1 MQVLDVLETMGIGK
15 NTTSKSVEAGGSTEG
30 KYEDETK
37 HPTFFTLPVS
47 NTSRYYMVK
56 LSVNGLIILCSNRVV
71 QCLFPQVATE
81 TSFATCC
88 CLYISMANYGVCG
101 YFIRVL

>member
-30 KYEDETK
+30 KYEDESK

-47 NTSRYYMVK
+47 NSTVILQAQCESGSNGPIVLYKPFISTS
-56 LSVNGLIILCSNRVV
+56 S
-71 QCLFPQVATE
+71 Q
-81 TSFATCC
+81 
-88 CLYISMANYGVCG
+88 
-101 YFIRVL
+101 